1 MKDNLKDLTLLIF
14 IIISGVVCIISYFDK
29 GKLIYLNN
37 ENNGLVEARIEK
49 DVIYCG
55 SGYYASLFSI
65 KDHLTN
71 TGEKEAVMIQQY
83 GFINIVGMGYK
94 VIPTKTFNKNW
105 SEAII
110 IDSNKSLK
118 FLNSFKDITPTYYPN
133 LEELLDI
140 PVIKKLFDGSNVKP
154 KSASVAII
162 KEHNNIIYVYI
173 LSNTN
178 LHNTKCEKEKGLK
191 ILKKTSKFIKELL

>member
-1 MKDNLKDLTLLIF
+1 MKDNLKDLALLIF

-29 GKLIYLNN
+29 GKSIYLNN
-37 ENNGLVEARIEK
+37 ENNGLAEARIEK

-55 SGYYASLFSI
+55 LGYYASLFSI

-71 TGEKEAVMIQQY
+71 TGKKEAVMVEQY
-83 GFINIVGMGYK
+83 GFVDIVGMGYK

-105 SEAII
+105 SEAVI

-118 FLNSFKDITPTYYPN
+118 FLNSFKDITPAYYPN
-133 LEELLDI
+133 LKEVLNI
-140 PVIKKLFDGSNVKP
+140 PIIKKLFDRSSIKP
-154 KSASVAII
+154 KSASVAVV

-178 LHNTKCEKEKGLK
+178 SHNTKCEKEKGLE
-191 ILKKTSKFIKELL
+191 ILKKTSKFIKKLL

>member
-14 IIISGVVCIISYFDK
+14 IIISGVICIISYFDK

-37 ENNGLVEARIEK
+37 ENNGLAEARIEK

-55 SGYYASLFSI
+55 LGYYASLFSI

-71 TGEKEAVMIQQY
+71 TGKKEAVMVEQY
-83 GFINIVGMGYK
+83 GFIDIVGMGYK

-118 FLNSFKDITPTYYPN
+118 FLNSFKDITPAYYPN
-133 LEELLDI
+133 LEELLNI
-140 PVIKKLFDGSNVKP
+140 PIIKKLFDRSSIKP
-154 KSASVAII
+154 KSASVAVV

-178 LHNTKCEKEKGLK
+178 SHNTKCEKEKGLE
-191 ILKKTSKFIKELL
+191 ILKTTSKFIKKLL